1 MGLEKVKMIDLPR
14 ITDPRGNLSVV
25 QGGSHI
31 PFDIRRVFYLYDVPG
46 GATRGGHAHH
56 REQQVLI
63 AVSGSFD
70 VELDDGH
77 EKMRVTLNRPF
88 RGVLIPP
95 GVWRELDNFSS
106 GSVCLTLSSIDYD
119 ESDYIRDYETFK
131 RLSENGQI

>member
-119 ESDYIRDYETFK
+119 ESDYIRDYKTFK

>member
-1 MGLEKVKMIDLPR
+1 MGLENVKMIDLPR

-70 VELDDGH
+70 VELDDGRD
-77 EKMRVTLNRPF
+77 KMRVTLNRPF

-119 ESDYIRDYETFK
+119 ESDYIRDYEIFT

>member
-1 MGLEKVKMIDLPR
+1 MGLENVKMIDLPR

-70 VELDDGH
+70 VELDDGRG
-77 EKMRVTLNRPF
+77 KMRVTLNRPF

-119 ESDYIRDYETFK
+119 ESDYIRDYEIFT

>member
-77 EKMRVTLNRPF
+77 DKMRVTLNRPF

>member
-31 PFDIRRVFYLYDVPG
+31 PFDISRVFYLYDVPG